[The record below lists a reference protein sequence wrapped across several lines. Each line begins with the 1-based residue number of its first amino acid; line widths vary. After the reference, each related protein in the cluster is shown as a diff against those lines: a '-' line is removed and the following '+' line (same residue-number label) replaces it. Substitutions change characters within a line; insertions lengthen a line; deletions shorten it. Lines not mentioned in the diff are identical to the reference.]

1 MGKAKMRIFVASDGT
16 GQTAQRVVQAAL
28 VQFGDSPIT
37 IVRRG
42 NVRRIEQLQ
51 SVVAEAAGQNALLV
65 HTLVADDLRRA
76 MGDECRRQQVDCLDV
91 LGPLLERLAI
101 HLEVRPQ
108 EKPGLLAQLT
118 EARSREIE
126 AVDYAFHH
134 DDGQNSDDLSRAEV
148 VLAGVSRSMKT
159 PTMLYLAY
167 RGWFA
172 ANVPLAPG
180 LDVPSGLQAVAP
192 TRVFC
197 LRMAT
202 DRLLELR
209 RVRAEKEKLPI
220 AAYTAAD
227 EVRKEIE
234 YARSL
239 TIRHGWREIDATGK
253 SVEEVSREIIALLPP
268 PNGPGRSA
276 EG

>member
-1 MGKAKMRIFVASDGT
+1 MKIFVVSDGT
-16 GQTAQRVVQAAL
+16 GQTAQRVVQAAMA
-28 VQFGDSPIT
+28 QFGDASIA

-42 NVRRIEQLQ
+42 KVRRIEQLKD
-51 SVVAEAAGQNALLV
+51 VVAEAAGQNALLL

-76 MGDECRRQQVDCLDV
+76 MGDECRRQSVDCVDV

-101 HLEVRPQ
+101 HLQVRPQ
-108 EKPGLLAQLT
+108 EKPGLLAQLI

-148 VLAGVSRSMKT
+148 VLTGVSRSMKT
-159 PTMLYLAY
+159 PTMLYLGY

-172 ANVPLAPG
+172 ANVPLVPG
-180 LDVPSGLQAVAP
+180 LDIPSGLQAVAP
-192 TRVFC
+192 LRVFC

-220 AAYTAAD
+220 PAYTAAD
-227 EVRKEIE
+227 EVRREID
-234 YARSL
+234 YARSQAL
-239 TIRHGWREIDATGK
+239 RYDWREIDVTGK

-268 PNGPGRSA
+268 PSTAGQ
-276 EG
+276 